1 MQQVIAAIETW
12 QQSGDWAGESQ
23 EIVPKVVLLGGLYCF
38 SIIAVVLQTQLMA
51 IITQGFLSKMRC
63 RMFDGMQNLPIK
75 YFDTHKHGD
84 IMSRYTN
91 DIDTMRQMIS
101 QSLIQLVTS
110 VVTIVSVLTSMII
123 LDVPLTL
130 VTLMMI
136 ALMLMIS
143 MKRIG
148 RAGGFF
154 VRQQQN
160 LGKVNGYIEEMMDGQ
175 KVIKVFTH
183 EAKAI
188 EGFNVKNDALRE
200 SANNANKI
208 ANIMMPINA
217 NLGNISY
224 VLVAIL
230 GGVLALSGHFTLTI
244 GTLISYL
251 TLNRNFSQPVTQIAM
266 QANSI
271 MMALAGAQRVFDMM
285 DAEPEK
291 DDGYVTLVNVT
302 EDRDGNL
309 VECEERTGRWAW
321 KHPHQADGTV
331 TYTFLIQN
339 SGNEPLTATD
349 NAAVTDLF
357 DPILT
362 GLTVTF
368 DGTNKV
374 AIAEG
379 EAAQERMSTEVEL
392 YAVDSRVEDIYF
404 GILLMQEQQRQIG
417 EMMQRLQTNLDQVNA
432 LVENGMAMQADADAV
447 EVQLLTQRQSLGQVE
462 ARLQSFRRIL
472 GLFIGVELGEAPLP
486 MPVAEEPVGYDS
498 ERPELRLMDAQMALL
513 QAREQMVDVSL
524 APRVA
529 LFAQGYYG
537 YPGLNMFENMVS
549 HRWTLNGIVGVR
561 MNWNISSLY
570 TSKTSRRQLQNARD
584 NVMLQRE
591 VFAFNSRLQAEQE
604 SAEVRRIREAIA
616 DDDRI
621 VALRSRVREAAEVRL
636 QEGMI
641 DTHDLLGKISDETT
655 AKIAR
660 STHQIELV
668 KAIYDLKHT
677 LNK

>member
-1 MQQVIAAIETW
+1 
-12 QQSGDWAGESQ
+12 
-23 EIVPKVVLLGGLYCF
+23 
-38 SIIAVVLQTQLMA
+38 
-51 IITQGFLSKMRC
+51 
-63 RMFDGMQNLPIK
+63 
-75 YFDTHKHGD
+75 
-84 IMSRYTN
+84 
-91 DIDTMRQMIS
+91 
-101 QSLIQLVTS
+101 
-110 VVTIVSVLTSMII
+110 
-123 LDVPLTL
+123 
-130 VTLMMI
+130 
-136 ALMLMIS
+136 
-143 MKRIG
+143 MKRILLLTSLLASLAVCAQPSVERCKEMAREHYPLIRRYG
-148 RAGGFF
+148 LIEQSRDYTLSNAARAWLPQ
-154 VRQQQN
+154 V
-160 LGKVNGYIEEMMDGQ
+160 
-175 KVIKVFTH
+175 T
-183 EAKAI
+183 
-188 EGFNVKNDALRE
+188 
-200 SANNANKI
+200 
-208 ANIMMPINA
+208 
-217 NLGNISY
+217 
-224 VLVAIL
+224 
-230 GGVLALSGHFTLTI
+230 LSGQATLQSDVVSWPEEFESM
-244 GTLISYL
+244 L
-251 TLNRNFSQPVTQIAM
+251 AM
-266 QANSI
+266 QG
-271 MMALAGAQRVFDMM
+271 LDMPGIRR
-285 DAEPEK
+285 DQYK
-291 DDGYVTLVNVT
+291 VQIDVQQTLWDGGKSRT
-302 EDRDGNL
+302 DR
-309 VECEERTGRWAW
+309 
-321 KHPHQADGTV
+321 
-331 TYTFLIQN
+331 
-339 SGNEPLTATD
+339 
-349 NAAVTDLF
+349 
-357 DPILT
+357 
-362 GLTVTF
+362 
-368 DGTNKV
+368 

-472 GLFIGVELGEAPLP
+472 GLFIGEDLGEAPLP

-641 DTHDLLGKISDETT
+641 DTHDLLGKISDETS

>member
-1 MQQVIAAIETW
+1 
-12 QQSGDWAGESQ
+12 
-23 EIVPKVVLLGGLYCF
+23 
-38 SIIAVVLQTQLMA
+38 
-51 IITQGFLSKMRC
+51 
-63 RMFDGMQNLPIK
+63 
-75 YFDTHKHGD
+75 
-84 IMSRYTN
+84 
-91 DIDTMRQMIS
+91 
-101 QSLIQLVTS
+101 
-110 VVTIVSVLTSMII
+110 
-123 LDVPLTL
+123 
-130 VTLMMI
+130 
-136 ALMLMIS
+136 
-143 MKRIG
+143 MKRILLLTSLLASLAVCAQPSVERCKEMAREHYPLIRRYG
-148 RAGGFF
+148 LIEQSRDYTLSNAARAWLPQ
-154 VRQQQN
+154 V
-160 LGKVNGYIEEMMDGQ
+160 
-175 KVIKVFTH
+175 T
-183 EAKAI
+183 
-188 EGFNVKNDALRE
+188 
-200 SANNANKI
+200 
-208 ANIMMPINA
+208 
-217 NLGNISY
+217 
-224 VLVAIL
+224 
-230 GGVLALSGHFTLTI
+230 LSGQATLQSDVVSWPEEFESM
-244 GTLISYL
+244 L
-251 TLNRNFSQPVTQIAM
+251 AM
-266 QANSI
+266 QG
-271 MMALAGAQRVFDMM
+271 LDMPGIRRDQYKM
-285 DAEPEK
+285 QIDVQQTLW
-291 DDGYVTLVNVT
+291 DGGKSRT
-302 EDRDGNL
+302 DR
-309 VECEERTGRWAW
+309 
-321 KHPHQADGTV
+321 
-331 TYTFLIQN
+331 
-339 SGNEPLTATD
+339 
-349 NAAVTDLF
+349 
-357 DPILT
+357 
-362 GLTVTF
+362 
-368 DGTNKV
+368 
-374 AIAEG
+374 AIAES

-404 GILLMQEQQRQIG
+404 AILLMQEQQRQIG
-417 EMMQRLQTNLDQVNA
+417 EMMQRLQTNLDHMNV
-432 LVENGMAMQADADAV
+432 LVENGMVMQADADAV

-472 GLFIGVELGEAPLP
+472 GLFIGEELGEAPLP

-621 VALRSRVREAAEVRL
+621 VALRSRVREAAEARL

-641 DTHDLLGKISDETT
+641 DTHDLLGTISDETS

>member
-1 MQQVIAAIETW
+1 
-12 QQSGDWAGESQ
+12 
-23 EIVPKVVLLGGLYCF
+23 
-38 SIIAVVLQTQLMA
+38 
-51 IITQGFLSKMRC
+51 
-63 RMFDGMQNLPIK
+63 
-75 YFDTHKHGD
+75 
-84 IMSRYTN
+84 
-91 DIDTMRQMIS
+91 
-101 QSLIQLVTS
+101 
-110 VVTIVSVLTSMII
+110 
-123 LDVPLTL
+123 
-130 VTLMMI
+130 
-136 ALMLMIS
+136 
-143 MKRIG
+143 MKRILLLTSLLASLAVCAQPSVERCKEMAREHYPLIRRYG
-148 RAGGFF
+148 LIEQSRDYTLSNAARAWLPQ
-154 VRQQQN
+154 V
-160 LGKVNGYIEEMMDGQ
+160 
-175 KVIKVFTH
+175 T
-183 EAKAI
+183 
-188 EGFNVKNDALRE
+188 
-200 SANNANKI
+200 
-208 ANIMMPINA
+208 
-217 NLGNISY
+217 
-224 VLVAIL
+224 
-230 GGVLALSGHFTLTI
+230 LSGQATLQSDVVSWPEEFESM
-244 GTLISYL
+244 L
-251 TLNRNFSQPVTQIAM
+251 AM
-266 QANSI
+266 QG
-271 MMALAGAQRVFDMM
+271 LDMPGIRR
-285 DAEPEK
+285 DQYK
-291 DDGYVTLVNVT
+291 VQIDVQQTLWDGGKSRT
-302 EDRDGNL
+302 DR
-309 VECEERTGRWAW
+309 
-321 KHPHQADGTV
+321 
-331 TYTFLIQN
+331 
-339 SGNEPLTATD
+339 
-349 NAAVTDLF
+349 
-357 DPILT
+357 
-362 GLTVTF
+362 
-368 DGTNKV
+368 

-432 LVENGMAMQADADAV
+432 LVETGMAMQADADAV

-472 GLFIGVELGEAPLP
+472 GLFIGEELGEVPLP

>member
-1 MQQVIAAIETW
+1 
-12 QQSGDWAGESQ
+12 
-23 EIVPKVVLLGGLYCF
+23 
-38 SIIAVVLQTQLMA
+38 
-51 IITQGFLSKMRC
+51 
-63 RMFDGMQNLPIK
+63 
-75 YFDTHKHGD
+75 
-84 IMSRYTN
+84 
-91 DIDTMRQMIS
+91 
-101 QSLIQLVTS
+101 
-110 VVTIVSVLTSMII
+110 
-123 LDVPLTL
+123 
-130 VTLMMI
+130 
-136 ALMLMIS
+136 
-143 MKRIG
+143 MKRILLLTSLLASLAVCAQPSVERCKEMAREHYPLIRRYG
-148 RAGGFF
+148 LIEQSRDYTLSNAARAWLPQ
-154 VRQQQN
+154 V
-160 LGKVNGYIEEMMDGQ
+160 
-175 KVIKVFTH
+175 T
-183 EAKAI
+183 
-188 EGFNVKNDALRE
+188 
-200 SANNANKI
+200 
-208 ANIMMPINA
+208 
-217 NLGNISY
+217 
-224 VLVAIL
+224 
-230 GGVLALSGHFTLTI
+230 LSGQATLQSDVVSWPEEFESM
-244 GTLISYL
+244 L
-251 TLNRNFSQPVTQIAM
+251 AM
-266 QANSI
+266 QG
-271 MMALAGAQRVFDMM
+271 LDMPGIRR
-285 DAEPEK
+285 DQYK
-291 DDGYVTLVNVT
+291 VQIDVQQTLWDGGKSRT
-302 EDRDGNL
+302 DR
-309 VECEERTGRWAW
+309 
-321 KHPHQADGTV
+321 
-331 TYTFLIQN
+331 
-339 SGNEPLTATD
+339 
-349 NAAVTDLF
+349 
-357 DPILT
+357 
-362 GLTVTF
+362 
-368 DGTNKV
+368 
-374 AIAEG
+374 AIAES

-417 EMMQRLQTNLDQVNA
+417 EMMQRLQTNLDHMNV
-432 LVENGMAMQADADAV
+432 LVENGMVMQADADAV

-472 GLFIGVELGEAPLP
+472 GLFIGEELGEAPLP

-498 ERPELRLMDAQMALL
+498 ERPELQLMDAQMALL

-616 DDDRI
+616 DDERI
-621 VALRSRVREAAEVRL
+621 VALRSRVREAAEARL

-641 DTHDLLGKISDETT
+641 DTHDLLGTISDETS

>member
-1 MQQVIAAIETW
+1 
-12 QQSGDWAGESQ
+12 
-23 EIVPKVVLLGGLYCF
+23 
-38 SIIAVVLQTQLMA
+38 
-51 IITQGFLSKMRC
+51 
-63 RMFDGMQNLPIK
+63 
-75 YFDTHKHGD
+75 
-84 IMSRYTN
+84 
-91 DIDTMRQMIS
+91 
-101 QSLIQLVTS
+101 
-110 VVTIVSVLTSMII
+110 
-123 LDVPLTL
+123 
-130 VTLMMI
+130 
-136 ALMLMIS
+136 
-143 MKRIG
+143 MKRILLLTSLLASLAVCAQPSVERCKEMAREHYPLIRRYG
-148 RAGGFF
+148 LIEQSRDYTLSNAARAWLPQ
-154 VRQQQN
+154 V
-160 LGKVNGYIEEMMDGQ
+160 
-175 KVIKVFTH
+175 T
-183 EAKAI
+183 
-188 EGFNVKNDALRE
+188 
-200 SANNANKI
+200 
-208 ANIMMPINA
+208 
-217 NLGNISY
+217 
-224 VLVAIL
+224 
-230 GGVLALSGHFTLTI
+230 LSGQATLQSDVVSWPEEFESM
-244 GTLISYL
+244 L
-251 TLNRNFSQPVTQIAM
+251 AM
-266 QANSI
+266 QG
-271 MMALAGAQRVFDMM
+271 LDMPGIRR
-285 DAEPEK
+285 DQYK
-291 DDGYVTLVNVT
+291 VQIDVQQTLWDGGKSRT
-302 EDRDGNL
+302 DR
-309 VECEERTGRWAW
+309 
-321 KHPHQADGTV
+321 
-331 TYTFLIQN
+331 
-339 SGNEPLTATD
+339 
-349 NAAVTDLF
+349 
-357 DPILT
+357 
-362 GLTVTF
+362 
-368 DGTNKV
+368 

-472 GLFIGVELGEAPLP
+472 GLFIGEELGEAPLP

-561 MNWNISSLY
+561 MNWNITSLY

-641 DTHDLLGKISDETT
+641 DTHDLLGKISDETS

>member
-1 MQQVIAAIETW
+1 
-12 QQSGDWAGESQ
+12 
-23 EIVPKVVLLGGLYCF
+23 
-38 SIIAVVLQTQLMA
+38 
-51 IITQGFLSKMRC
+51 
-63 RMFDGMQNLPIK
+63 
-75 YFDTHKHGD
+75 
-84 IMSRYTN
+84 
-91 DIDTMRQMIS
+91 
-101 QSLIQLVTS
+101 
-110 VVTIVSVLTSMII
+110 
-123 LDVPLTL
+123 
-130 VTLMMI
+130 
-136 ALMLMIS
+136 
-143 MKRIG
+143 MKRILLLTSLLASLAVCAQPSVERCKEMAREHYPLIRRYG
-148 RAGGFF
+148 LIEQSRDYTLSNAARAWLPQ
-154 VRQQQN
+154 V
-160 LGKVNGYIEEMMDGQ
+160 
-175 KVIKVFTH
+175 T
-183 EAKAI
+183 
-188 EGFNVKNDALRE
+188 
-200 SANNANKI
+200 
-208 ANIMMPINA
+208 
-217 NLGNISY
+217 
-224 VLVAIL
+224 
-230 GGVLALSGHFTLTI
+230 LSGQATLQSDVVSWPEEFESM
-244 GTLISYL
+244 L
-251 TLNRNFSQPVTQIAM
+251 AM
-266 QANSI
+266 QG
-271 MMALAGAQRVFDMM
+271 LDMPGIRRDQYKM
-285 DAEPEK
+285 QIDVQQTLW
-291 DDGYVTLVNVT
+291 DGGKSRT
-302 EDRDGNL
+302 DR
-309 VECEERTGRWAW
+309 
-321 KHPHQADGTV
+321 
-331 TYTFLIQN
+331 
-339 SGNEPLTATD
+339 
-349 NAAVTDLF
+349 
-357 DPILT
+357 
-362 GLTVTF
+362 
-368 DGTNKV
+368 
-374 AIAEG
+374 AIAES

-417 EMMQRLQTNLDQVNA
+417 EMMQRLQTNLDHMNV
-432 LVENGMAMQADADAV
+432 LVENGMVMQADADAV

-472 GLFIGVELGEAPLP
+472 GLFIGEELGEAPLP
-486 MPVAEEPVGYDS
+486 MPVPEEPVGYDS
-498 ERPELRLMDAQMALL
+498 ERPELQLMDAQMALL

-641 DTHDLLGKISDETT
+641 DTHDLLGTISDETS

>member
-1 MQQVIAAIETW
+1 
-12 QQSGDWAGESQ
+12 
-23 EIVPKVVLLGGLYCF
+23 
-38 SIIAVVLQTQLMA
+38 
-51 IITQGFLSKMRC
+51 
-63 RMFDGMQNLPIK
+63 
-75 YFDTHKHGD
+75 
-84 IMSRYTN
+84 
-91 DIDTMRQMIS
+91 
-101 QSLIQLVTS
+101 
-110 VVTIVSVLTSMII
+110 
-123 LDVPLTL
+123 
-130 VTLMMI
+130 
-136 ALMLMIS
+136 
-143 MKRIG
+143 MKRILLLTSLLASLAVCAQPSVERCKEMAREHYPLIRRYG
-148 RAGGFF
+148 LIEQSRDYTLSNAARAW
-154 VRQQQN
+154 
-160 LGKVNGYIEEMMDGQ
+160 LPKV
-175 KVIKVFTH
+175 T
-183 EAKAI
+183 
-188 EGFNVKNDALRE
+188 
-200 SANNANKI
+200 
-208 ANIMMPINA
+208 
-217 NLGNISY
+217 
-224 VLVAIL
+224 
-230 GGVLALSGHFTLTI
+230 LSGQATLQSDVVSWPEEFESM
-244 GTLISYL
+244 L
-251 TLNRNFSQPVTQIAM
+251 AM
-266 QANSI
+266 QG
-271 MMALAGAQRVFDMM
+271 LDMPGIRR
-285 DAEPEK
+285 DQYK
-291 DDGYVTLVNVT
+291 VQIDVQQTLWDGGKSRT
-302 EDRDGNL
+302 DR
-309 VECEERTGRWAW
+309 
-321 KHPHQADGTV
+321 
-331 TYTFLIQN
+331 
-339 SGNEPLTATD
+339 
-349 NAAVTDLF
+349 
-357 DPILT
+357 
-362 GLTVTF
+362 
-368 DGTNKV
+368 

-472 GLFIGVELGEAPLP
+472 GLFIGEELGEAPLP

-498 ERPELRLMDAQMALL
+498 ERPELQLMDAQMALL

-641 DTHDLLGKISDETT
+641 DTHDLLGKISDETS

>member
-1 MQQVIAAIETW
+1 
-12 QQSGDWAGESQ
+12 
-23 EIVPKVVLLGGLYCF
+23 
-38 SIIAVVLQTQLMA
+38 
-51 IITQGFLSKMRC
+51 
-63 RMFDGMQNLPIK
+63 
-75 YFDTHKHGD
+75 
-84 IMSRYTN
+84 
-91 DIDTMRQMIS
+91 
-101 QSLIQLVTS
+101 
-110 VVTIVSVLTSMII
+110 
-123 LDVPLTL
+123 
-130 VTLMMI
+130 
-136 ALMLMIS
+136 
-143 MKRIG
+143 MKRILLLTSLLASLAVCAQPSVERCKEMAREHYPLIRRYG
-148 RAGGFF
+148 LIEQSRDYTLSNAARAWLPQ
-154 VRQQQN
+154 V
-160 LGKVNGYIEEMMDGQ
+160 
-175 KVIKVFTH
+175 T
-183 EAKAI
+183 
-188 EGFNVKNDALRE
+188 
-200 SANNANKI
+200 
-208 ANIMMPINA
+208 
-217 NLGNISY
+217 
-224 VLVAIL
+224 
-230 GGVLALSGHFTLTI
+230 LSGQATLQSDVVSWPEEFESM
-244 GTLISYL
+244 L
-251 TLNRNFSQPVTQIAM
+251 AM
-266 QANSI
+266 QG
-271 MMALAGAQRVFDMM
+271 LDMPGIRR
-285 DAEPEK
+285 DQYK
-291 DDGYVTLVNVT
+291 VQIDVQQTLWDGGKSRT
-302 EDRDGNL
+302 DR
-309 VECEERTGRWAW
+309 
-321 KHPHQADGTV
+321 
-331 TYTFLIQN
+331 
-339 SGNEPLTATD
+339 
-349 NAAVTDLF
+349 
-357 DPILT
+357 
-362 GLTVTF
+362 
-368 DGTNKV
+368 

-472 GLFIGVELGEAPLP
+472 GLFIGEELGEAPLP
-486 MPVAEEPVGYDS
+486 IPVAEEPVGYDS

-641 DTHDLLGKISDETT
+641 DTHDLLGKISDETS

>member
-1 MQQVIAAIETW
+1 
-12 QQSGDWAGESQ
+12 
-23 EIVPKVVLLGGLYCF
+23 
-38 SIIAVVLQTQLMA
+38 
-51 IITQGFLSKMRC
+51 
-63 RMFDGMQNLPIK
+63 
-75 YFDTHKHGD
+75 
-84 IMSRYTN
+84 
-91 DIDTMRQMIS
+91 
-101 QSLIQLVTS
+101 
-110 VVTIVSVLTSMII
+110 
-123 LDVPLTL
+123 
-130 VTLMMI
+130 
-136 ALMLMIS
+136 
-143 MKRIG
+143 MKRILLLTSLLASLAVCAQPSVERCKEMAREHYPLIRRYG
-148 RAGGFF
+148 LIEQSRDYTLSNAARAWLPQ
-154 VRQQQN
+154 V
-160 LGKVNGYIEEMMDGQ
+160 
-175 KVIKVFTH
+175 T
-183 EAKAI
+183 
-188 EGFNVKNDALRE
+188 
-200 SANNANKI
+200 
-208 ANIMMPINA
+208 
-217 NLGNISY
+217 
-224 VLVAIL
+224 
-230 GGVLALSGHFTLTI
+230 LSGQATLQSDVVSWPEEFESM
-244 GTLISYL
+244 L
-251 TLNRNFSQPVTQIAM
+251 AM
-266 QANSI
+266 QG
-271 MMALAGAQRVFDMM
+271 LDMPGIRR
-285 DAEPEK
+285 DQYK
-291 DDGYVTLVNVT
+291 VQIDVQQTLWDGGKSRT
-302 EDRDGNL
+302 DR
-309 VECEERTGRWAW
+309 
-321 KHPHQADGTV
+321 
-331 TYTFLIQN
+331 
-339 SGNEPLTATD
+339 
-349 NAAVTDLF
+349 
-357 DPILT
+357 
-362 GLTVTF
+362 
-368 DGTNKV
+368 

-472 GLFIGVELGEAPLP
+472 GLFIGEELGEAPLP

-641 DTHDLLGKISDETT
+641 DTHDLLGKISDETSS
-655 AKIAR
+655 KIAR

>member
-1 MQQVIAAIETW
+1 
-12 QQSGDWAGESQ
+12 
-23 EIVPKVVLLGGLYCF
+23 
-38 SIIAVVLQTQLMA
+38 
-51 IITQGFLSKMRC
+51 
-63 RMFDGMQNLPIK
+63 
-75 YFDTHKHGD
+75 
-84 IMSRYTN
+84 
-91 DIDTMRQMIS
+91 
-101 QSLIQLVTS
+101 
-110 VVTIVSVLTSMII
+110 
-123 LDVPLTL
+123 
-130 VTLMMI
+130 
-136 ALMLMIS
+136 
-143 MKRIG
+143 MKRILLLTSLLASLAVCAQPSVERCKEMAREYYPLIRRYG
-148 RAGGFF
+148 LIEQSRDYTLSNAARAWLPQ
-154 VRQQQN
+154 V
-160 LGKVNGYIEEMMDGQ
+160 
-175 KVIKVFTH
+175 T
-183 EAKAI
+183 
-188 EGFNVKNDALRE
+188 
-200 SANNANKI
+200 
-208 ANIMMPINA
+208 
-217 NLGNISY
+217 
-224 VLVAIL
+224 
-230 GGVLALSGHFTLTI
+230 LSGQATLQSDVVSWPEEFESM
-244 GTLISYL
+244 L
-251 TLNRNFSQPVTQIAM
+251 AM
-266 QANSI
+266 QG
-271 MMALAGAQRVFDMM
+271 LDMPGIRRDQYKM
-285 DAEPEK
+285 QIDVQQTLW
-291 DDGYVTLVNVT
+291 DGGKSRT
-302 EDRDGNL
+302 DR
-309 VECEERTGRWAW
+309 
-321 KHPHQADGTV
+321 
-331 TYTFLIQN
+331 
-339 SGNEPLTATD
+339 
-349 NAAVTDLF
+349 
-357 DPILT
+357 
-362 GLTVTF
+362 
-368 DGTNKV
+368 
-374 AIAEG
+374 AIAES

-417 EMMQRLQTNLDQVNA
+417 EMMQRLQTNLDHMNV
-432 LVENGMAMQADADAV
+432 LVENGMVMQADADAV

-472 GLFIGVELGEAPLP
+472 GLFIGEELGEAPLP

-498 ERPELRLMDAQMALL
+498 ERPELQLMDAQMALM

-621 VALRSRVREAAEVRL
+621 VALRSRVREAAEARL

-641 DTHDLLGKISDETT
+641 DTHDLLGTISDETS

>member
-1 MQQVIAAIETW
+1 
-12 QQSGDWAGESQ
+12 
-23 EIVPKVVLLGGLYCF
+23 
-38 SIIAVVLQTQLMA
+38 
-51 IITQGFLSKMRC
+51 
-63 RMFDGMQNLPIK
+63 
-75 YFDTHKHGD
+75 
-84 IMSRYTN
+84 
-91 DIDTMRQMIS
+91 
-101 QSLIQLVTS
+101 
-110 VVTIVSVLTSMII
+110 
-123 LDVPLTL
+123 
-130 VTLMMI
+130 
-136 ALMLMIS
+136 
-143 MKRIG
+143 MKRILLLTSLLASLAVCAQPSVERCKEMAREHYPLLRRYG
-148 RAGGFF
+148 LIEQSRDYTLSNAARAWLPQ
-154 VRQQQN
+154 V
-160 LGKVNGYIEEMMDGQ
+160 
-175 KVIKVFTH
+175 T
-183 EAKAI
+183 
-188 EGFNVKNDALRE
+188 
-200 SANNANKI
+200 
-208 ANIMMPINA
+208 
-217 NLGNISY
+217 
-224 VLVAIL
+224 
-230 GGVLALSGHFTLTI
+230 LSGQATLQSDVVSWPEEFESM
-244 GTLISYL
+244 L
-251 TLNRNFSQPVTQIAM
+251 AM
-266 QANSI
+266 QG
-271 MMALAGAQRVFDMM
+271 LDMPGIRR
-285 DAEPEK
+285 DQYK
-291 DDGYVTLVNVT
+291 VQIDVQQTLWDGGKSRT
-302 EDRDGNL
+302 DR
-309 VECEERTGRWAW
+309 
-321 KHPHQADGTV
+321 
-331 TYTFLIQN
+331 
-339 SGNEPLTATD
+339 
-349 NAAVTDLF
+349 
-357 DPILT
+357 
-362 GLTVTF
+362 
-368 DGTNKV
+368 

-379 EAAQERMSTEVEL
+379 EAAQERMSTEVDL

-472 GLFIGVELGEAPLP
+472 GLFIGEELGEAPLP

-498 ERPELRLMDAQMALL
+498 ERPELQLMDAQMALL

-641 DTHDLLGKISDETT
+641 DTHDLLGKISDETS

>member
-1 MQQVIAAIETW
+1 
-12 QQSGDWAGESQ
+12 
-23 EIVPKVVLLGGLYCF
+23 
-38 SIIAVVLQTQLMA
+38 
-51 IITQGFLSKMRC
+51 
-63 RMFDGMQNLPIK
+63 
-75 YFDTHKHGD
+75 
-84 IMSRYTN
+84 
-91 DIDTMRQMIS
+91 
-101 QSLIQLVTS
+101 
-110 VVTIVSVLTSMII
+110 
-123 LDVPLTL
+123 
-130 VTLMMI
+130 
-136 ALMLMIS
+136 
-143 MKRIG
+143 MKRILLLTSLLASLAVCAQPSVERCKEMAREHYPLIRRYG
-148 RAGGFF
+148 LIEQSRDYTLSNAARAWLPQ
-154 VRQQQN
+154 V
-160 LGKVNGYIEEMMDGQ
+160 
-175 KVIKVFTH
+175 T
-183 EAKAI
+183 
-188 EGFNVKNDALRE
+188 
-200 SANNANKI
+200 
-208 ANIMMPINA
+208 
-217 NLGNISY
+217 
-224 VLVAIL
+224 
-230 GGVLALSGHFTLTI
+230 LSGQATLQSDVVSWPEEFESM
-244 GTLISYL
+244 L
-251 TLNRNFSQPVTQIAM
+251 AM
-266 QANSI
+266 QG
-271 MMALAGAQRVFDMM
+271 LDMPGIRR
-285 DAEPEK
+285 DQYK
-291 DDGYVTLVNVT
+291 VQIDVQQTLWDGGKSRT
-302 EDRDGNL
+302 DR
-309 VECEERTGRWAW
+309 
-321 KHPHQADGTV
+321 
-331 TYTFLIQN
+331 
-339 SGNEPLTATD
+339 
-349 NAAVTDLF
+349 
-357 DPILT
+357 
-362 GLTVTF
+362 
-368 DGTNKV
+368 

-472 GLFIGVELGEAPLP
+472 GLFIGEELGEAPLP

-641 DTHDLLGKISDETT
+641 DTHDLLGKISDETS

-677 LNK
+677 LNR

>member
-1 MQQVIAAIETW
+1 
-12 QQSGDWAGESQ
+12 
-23 EIVPKVVLLGGLYCF
+23 
-38 SIIAVVLQTQLMA
+38 
-51 IITQGFLSKMRC
+51 
-63 RMFDGMQNLPIK
+63 
-75 YFDTHKHGD
+75 
-84 IMSRYTN
+84 
-91 DIDTMRQMIS
+91 
-101 QSLIQLVTS
+101 
-110 VVTIVSVLTSMII
+110 
-123 LDVPLTL
+123 
-130 VTLMMI
+130 
-136 ALMLMIS
+136 
-143 MKRIG
+143 MKRILLLTSLLASLAVCAQPSVERCKEMAREHYPLIRRYG
-148 RAGGFF
+148 LIEQSRDYTLSNAARAWLPQ
-154 VRQQQN
+154 V
-160 LGKVNGYIEEMMDGQ
+160 
-175 KVIKVFTH
+175 T
-183 EAKAI
+183 
-188 EGFNVKNDALRE
+188 
-200 SANNANKI
+200 
-208 ANIMMPINA
+208 
-217 NLGNISY
+217 
-224 VLVAIL
+224 
-230 GGVLALSGHFTLTI
+230 LSGQATLQSDVVSWPEEFESM
-244 GTLISYL
+244 L
-251 TLNRNFSQPVTQIAM
+251 AM
-266 QANSI
+266 QG
-271 MMALAGAQRVFDMM
+271 LDMPGIRR
-285 DAEPEK
+285 DQYK
-291 DDGYVTLVNVT
+291 VQIDVQQTLWDGGKSRT
-302 EDRDGNL
+302 DR
-309 VECEERTGRWAW
+309 
-321 KHPHQADGTV
+321 
-331 TYTFLIQN
+331 
-339 SGNEPLTATD
+339 
-349 NAAVTDLF
+349 
-357 DPILT
+357 
-362 GLTVTF
+362 
-368 DGTNKV
+368 

-392 YAVDSRVEDIYF
+392 YAVDSRVEEIYF

-447 EVQLLTQRQSLGQVE
+447 EVQLLTQRQSLGQVQ

-472 GLFIGVELGEAPLP
+472 GLFIGEELGEVPLP

-641 DTHDLLGKISDETT
+641 DTHDLLGKISDETS

>member
-1 MQQVIAAIETW
+1 
-12 QQSGDWAGESQ
+12 
-23 EIVPKVVLLGGLYCF
+23 
-38 SIIAVVLQTQLMA
+38 
-51 IITQGFLSKMRC
+51 
-63 RMFDGMQNLPIK
+63 
-75 YFDTHKHGD
+75 
-84 IMSRYTN
+84 
-91 DIDTMRQMIS
+91 
-101 QSLIQLVTS
+101 
-110 VVTIVSVLTSMII
+110 
-123 LDVPLTL
+123 
-130 VTLMMI
+130 
-136 ALMLMIS
+136 
-143 MKRIG
+143 MKRILLLTSLLASLAVCAQPSVERCKEMAREHYPLIRRYG
-148 RAGGFF
+148 LIEQSRDYTLSNAARAWLPQ
-154 VRQQQN
+154 V
-160 LGKVNGYIEEMMDGQ
+160 
-175 KVIKVFTH
+175 T
-183 EAKAI
+183 
-188 EGFNVKNDALRE
+188 
-200 SANNANKI
+200 
-208 ANIMMPINA
+208 
-217 NLGNISY
+217 
-224 VLVAIL
+224 
-230 GGVLALSGHFTLTI
+230 LSGQATLQSDVVNWPEEFESM
-244 GTLISYL
+244 L
-251 TLNRNFSQPVTQIAM
+251 AM
-266 QANSI
+266 QG
-271 MMALAGAQRVFDMM
+271 LDMPGIRR
-285 DAEPEK
+285 DQYK
-291 DDGYVTLVNVT
+291 VQIDVQQTLWDGGKSRT
-302 EDRDGNL
+302 DR
-309 VECEERTGRWAW
+309 
-321 KHPHQADGTV
+321 
-331 TYTFLIQN
+331 
-339 SGNEPLTATD
+339 
-349 NAAVTDLF
+349 
-357 DPILT
+357 
-362 GLTVTF
+362 
-368 DGTNKV
+368 

-392 YAVDSRVEDIYF
+392 YAVDSRVEEIYF

-472 GLFIGVELGEAPLP
+472 GLFIGEELGEEPLP

-498 ERPELRLMDAQMALL
+498 ERPELQLMDAQMALL

-641 DTHDLLGKISDETT
+641 DTHDLLGKISDETS

>member
-1 MQQVIAAIETW
+1 
-12 QQSGDWAGESQ
+12 
-23 EIVPKVVLLGGLYCF
+23 
-38 SIIAVVLQTQLMA
+38 
-51 IITQGFLSKMRC
+51 
-63 RMFDGMQNLPIK
+63 
-75 YFDTHKHGD
+75 
-84 IMSRYTN
+84 
-91 DIDTMRQMIS
+91 
-101 QSLIQLVTS
+101 
-110 VVTIVSVLTSMII
+110 
-123 LDVPLTL
+123 
-130 VTLMMI
+130 
-136 ALMLMIS
+136 
-143 MKRIG
+143 MKRILLLTSLLASLAVCAQPSVERCKEMAREHYPLIRRYG
-148 RAGGFF
+148 LIEQSRDYTLSNAARAWLPQ
-154 VRQQQN
+154 V
-160 LGKVNGYIEEMMDGQ
+160 
-175 KVIKVFTH
+175 T
-183 EAKAI
+183 
-188 EGFNVKNDALRE
+188 
-200 SANNANKI
+200 
-208 ANIMMPINA
+208 
-217 NLGNISY
+217 
-224 VLVAIL
+224 
-230 GGVLALSGHFTLTI
+230 LSGQATLQSDVVSWPEEFESM
-244 GTLISYL
+244 L
-251 TLNRNFSQPVTQIAM
+251 AM
-266 QANSI
+266 QG
-271 MMALAGAQRVFDMM
+271 LDMPGIRR
-285 DAEPEK
+285 DQYK
-291 DDGYVTLVNVT
+291 VQIDVQQTLWDGGKSRT
-302 EDRDGNL
+302 DR
-309 VECEERTGRWAW
+309 
-321 KHPHQADGTV
+321 
-331 TYTFLIQN
+331 
-339 SGNEPLTATD
+339 
-349 NAAVTDLF
+349 
-357 DPILT
+357 
-362 GLTVTF
+362 
-368 DGTNKV
+368 

-472 GLFIGVELGEAPLP
+472 GLFIGEELGEAPLP
-486 MPVAEEPVGYDS
+486 MPMAEEPVGYDS

>member
-1 MQQVIAAIETW
+1 
-12 QQSGDWAGESQ
+12 
-23 EIVPKVVLLGGLYCF
+23 
-38 SIIAVVLQTQLMA
+38 
-51 IITQGFLSKMRC
+51 
-63 RMFDGMQNLPIK
+63 
-75 YFDTHKHGD
+75 
-84 IMSRYTN
+84 
-91 DIDTMRQMIS
+91 
-101 QSLIQLVTS
+101 
-110 VVTIVSVLTSMII
+110 
-123 LDVPLTL
+123 
-130 VTLMMI
+130 
-136 ALMLMIS
+136 
-143 MKRIG
+143 MKRILLLTSLLASLAVCAQPSVERCKEMAREHYPLIRRYG
-148 RAGGFF
+148 LIEQSRDYTLSNAARAWLPQ
-154 VRQQQN
+154 V
-160 LGKVNGYIEEMMDGQ
+160 
-175 KVIKVFTH
+175 T
-183 EAKAI
+183 
-188 EGFNVKNDALRE
+188 
-200 SANNANKI
+200 
-208 ANIMMPINA
+208 
-217 NLGNISY
+217 
-224 VLVAIL
+224 
-230 GGVLALSGHFTLTI
+230 LSGQATLQSDVVSWPEEFESM
-244 GTLISYL
+244 L
-251 TLNRNFSQPVTQIAM
+251 AM
-266 QANSI
+266 QG
-271 MMALAGAQRVFDMM
+271 LDMPGIRRDQYKM
-285 DAEPEK
+285 QIDVQQTLW
-291 DDGYVTLVNVT
+291 DGGKSRT
-302 EDRDGNL
+302 DR
-309 VECEERTGRWAW
+309 
-321 KHPHQADGTV
+321 
-331 TYTFLIQN
+331 
-339 SGNEPLTATD
+339 
-349 NAAVTDLF
+349 
-357 DPILT
+357 
-362 GLTVTF
+362 
-368 DGTNKV
+368 

-417 EMMQRLQTNLDQVNA
+417 EMMQRLQTNLDHMNV
-432 LVENGMAMQADADAV
+432 LVENGMVMQADADAV

-472 GLFIGVELGEAPLP
+472 GLFIGEELGEAPLP

-498 ERPELRLMDAQMALL
+498 ERPELQLMDAQMALL

-621 VALRSRVREAAEVRL
+621 VALRSRVREAAEARL

-641 DTHDLLGKISDETT
+641 DTHDLLGKISDETS

>member
-1 MQQVIAAIETW
+1 
-12 QQSGDWAGESQ
+12 
-23 EIVPKVVLLGGLYCF
+23 
-38 SIIAVVLQTQLMA
+38 
-51 IITQGFLSKMRC
+51 
-63 RMFDGMQNLPIK
+63 
-75 YFDTHKHGD
+75 
-84 IMSRYTN
+84 
-91 DIDTMRQMIS
+91 
-101 QSLIQLVTS
+101 
-110 VVTIVSVLTSMII
+110 
-123 LDVPLTL
+123 
-130 VTLMMI
+130 
-136 ALMLMIS
+136 
-143 MKRIG
+143 MKRILLLTSLLASLAVCAQPSVERCKEMAREHYPLIRRYG
-148 RAGGFF
+148 LIEQSRDYTLSNAARAWLPQ
-154 VRQQQN
+154 V
-160 LGKVNGYIEEMMDGQ
+160 
-175 KVIKVFTH
+175 T
-183 EAKAI
+183 
-188 EGFNVKNDALRE
+188 
-200 SANNANKI
+200 
-208 ANIMMPINA
+208 
-217 NLGNISY
+217 
-224 VLVAIL
+224 
-230 GGVLALSGHFTLTI
+230 LSGQATLQSDVVSWPEEFESM
-244 GTLISYL
+244 L
-251 TLNRNFSQPVTQIAM
+251 AM
-266 QANSI
+266 QG
-271 MMALAGAQRVFDMM
+271 LDMPGIRR
-285 DAEPEK
+285 DQYK
-291 DDGYVTLVNVT
+291 VQIDVQQTLWDGGKSRT
-302 EDRDGNL
+302 DR
-309 VECEERTGRWAW
+309 
-321 KHPHQADGTV
+321 
-331 TYTFLIQN
+331 
-339 SGNEPLTATD
+339 
-349 NAAVTDLF
+349 
-357 DPILT
+357 
-362 GLTVTF
+362 
-368 DGTNKV
+368 

-472 GLFIGVELGEAPLP
+472 GLFIGEELGEAPLP

-498 ERPELRLMDAQMALL
+498 ERPELQLMDAQMALL

-641 DTHDLLGKISDETT
+641 DTHDLLGKISDETS

-660 STHQIELV
+660 STHQIELM

-677 LNK
+677 LNR

>member
-1 MQQVIAAIETW
+1 
-12 QQSGDWAGESQ
+12 
-23 EIVPKVVLLGGLYCF
+23 
-38 SIIAVVLQTQLMA
+38 
-51 IITQGFLSKMRC
+51 
-63 RMFDGMQNLPIK
+63 
-75 YFDTHKHGD
+75 
-84 IMSRYTN
+84 
-91 DIDTMRQMIS
+91 
-101 QSLIQLVTS
+101 
-110 VVTIVSVLTSMII
+110 
-123 LDVPLTL
+123 
-130 VTLMMI
+130 
-136 ALMLMIS
+136 
-143 MKRIG
+143 MKRILLLTSLLASLAVCAQPSVERCKEMAREHYPLIRRYG
-148 RAGGFF
+148 LIEQSRDYTLSNAARAWLPQ
-154 VRQQQN
+154 V
-160 LGKVNGYIEEMMDGQ
+160 
-175 KVIKVFTH
+175 T
-183 EAKAI
+183 
-188 EGFNVKNDALRE
+188 
-200 SANNANKI
+200 
-208 ANIMMPINA
+208 
-217 NLGNISY
+217 
-224 VLVAIL
+224 
-230 GGVLALSGHFTLTI
+230 LSGQATLQSDVVSWPEEFESM
-244 GTLISYL
+244 L
-251 TLNRNFSQPVTQIAM
+251 AM
-266 QANSI
+266 QG
-271 MMALAGAQRVFDMM
+271 LDMPGIRR
-285 DAEPEK
+285 DQYK
-291 DDGYVTLVNVT
+291 VQIDVQQTLWDGGKSRT
-302 EDRDGNL
+302 DR
-309 VECEERTGRWAW
+309 
-321 KHPHQADGTV
+321 
-331 TYTFLIQN
+331 
-339 SGNEPLTATD
+339 
-349 NAAVTDLF
+349 
-357 DPILT
+357 
-362 GLTVTF
+362 
-368 DGTNKV
+368 

-472 GLFIGVELGEAPLP
+472 GLFIGEELGEAPLP
-486 MPVAEEPVGYDS
+486 MPVTEEPVGYDS

-636 QEGMI
+636 EEGMI

>member
-1 MQQVIAAIETW
+1 
-12 QQSGDWAGESQ
+12 
-23 EIVPKVVLLGGLYCF
+23 
-38 SIIAVVLQTQLMA
+38 
-51 IITQGFLSKMRC
+51 
-63 RMFDGMQNLPIK
+63 
-75 YFDTHKHGD
+75 
-84 IMSRYTN
+84 
-91 DIDTMRQMIS
+91 
-101 QSLIQLVTS
+101 
-110 VVTIVSVLTSMII
+110 
-123 LDVPLTL
+123 
-130 VTLMMI
+130 
-136 ALMLMIS
+136 
-143 MKRIG
+143 MKRILLLTSLLASLAVCAQPSVERCKEMAREHYPLIRRYG
-148 RAGGFF
+148 LIEQSRDYTLSNAARAWLPQ
-154 VRQQQN
+154 V
-160 LGKVNGYIEEMMDGQ
+160 
-175 KVIKVFTH
+175 T
-183 EAKAI
+183 
-188 EGFNVKNDALRE
+188 
-200 SANNANKI
+200 
-208 ANIMMPINA
+208 
-217 NLGNISY
+217 
-224 VLVAIL
+224 
-230 GGVLALSGHFTLTI
+230 LSGQATLQSDVVSWPEEFESM
-244 GTLISYL
+244 L
-251 TLNRNFSQPVTQIAM
+251 AM
-266 QANSI
+266 QG
-271 MMALAGAQRVFDMM
+271 LDMPGIRRDQYKM
-285 DAEPEK
+285 QIDVQQTLW
-291 DDGYVTLVNVT
+291 DGGKSRT
-302 EDRDGNL
+302 DR
-309 VECEERTGRWAW
+309 
-321 KHPHQADGTV
+321 
-331 TYTFLIQN
+331 
-339 SGNEPLTATD
+339 
-349 NAAVTDLF
+349 
-357 DPILT
+357 
-362 GLTVTF
+362 
-368 DGTNKV
+368 

-472 GLFIGVELGEAPLP
+472 GLFIGEELGEAPLP

-498 ERPELRLMDAQMALL
+498 ERPELQLMDAQMALL

-641 DTHDLLGKISDETT
+641 DTHDLLGKISDETS

>member
-1 MQQVIAAIETW
+1 
-12 QQSGDWAGESQ
+12 
-23 EIVPKVVLLGGLYCF
+23 
-38 SIIAVVLQTQLMA
+38 
-51 IITQGFLSKMRC
+51 
-63 RMFDGMQNLPIK
+63 
-75 YFDTHKHGD
+75 
-84 IMSRYTN
+84 
-91 DIDTMRQMIS
+91 
-101 QSLIQLVTS
+101 
-110 VVTIVSVLTSMII
+110 
-123 LDVPLTL
+123 
-130 VTLMMI
+130 
-136 ALMLMIS
+136 
-143 MKRIG
+143 MKRILLLTSLLASLAVCAQPSVERCKEMAREHYPLIRRYG
-148 RAGGFF
+148 LIEQSRDYTLSNAARAWLPQ
-154 VRQQQN
+154 V
-160 LGKVNGYIEEMMDGQ
+160 
-175 KVIKVFTH
+175 T
-183 EAKAI
+183 
-188 EGFNVKNDALRE
+188 
-200 SANNANKI
+200 
-208 ANIMMPINA
+208 
-217 NLGNISY
+217 
-224 VLVAIL
+224 
-230 GGVLALSGHFTLTI
+230 LSGQATLQSDVVSWPEEFESM
-244 GTLISYL
+244 L
-251 TLNRNFSQPVTQIAM
+251 AM
-266 QANSI
+266 QG
-271 MMALAGAQRVFDMM
+271 LDMPGIRH
-285 DAEPEK
+285 DQYK
-291 DDGYVTLVNVT
+291 VQIDVQQTLWDGGKSRT
-302 EDRDGNL
+302 DR
-309 VECEERTGRWAW
+309 
-321 KHPHQADGTV
+321 
-331 TYTFLIQN
+331 
-339 SGNEPLTATD
+339 
-349 NAAVTDLF
+349 
-357 DPILT
+357 
-362 GLTVTF
+362 
-368 DGTNKV
+368 

-472 GLFIGVELGEAPLP
+472 GLFIGEELGEVPLP

-641 DTHDLLGKISDETT
+641 DTHDLLGKISDETS

-677 LNK
+677 LNR

>member
-1 MQQVIAAIETW
+1 
-12 QQSGDWAGESQ
+12 
-23 EIVPKVVLLGGLYCF
+23 
-38 SIIAVVLQTQLMA
+38 
-51 IITQGFLSKMRC
+51 
-63 RMFDGMQNLPIK
+63 
-75 YFDTHKHGD
+75 
-84 IMSRYTN
+84 
-91 DIDTMRQMIS
+91 
-101 QSLIQLVTS
+101 
-110 VVTIVSVLTSMII
+110 
-123 LDVPLTL
+123 
-130 VTLMMI
+130 
-136 ALMLMIS
+136 
-143 MKRIG
+143 MKRILLLTSLLASLAVCAQPSVERCKEMAREHYPLIRRYG
-148 RAGGFF
+148 LIEQSRDYTLSNAARAWLPQ
-154 VRQQQN
+154 V
-160 LGKVNGYIEEMMDGQ
+160 
-175 KVIKVFTH
+175 T
-183 EAKAI
+183 
-188 EGFNVKNDALRE
+188 
-200 SANNANKI
+200 
-208 ANIMMPINA
+208 
-217 NLGNISY
+217 
-224 VLVAIL
+224 
-230 GGVLALSGHFTLTI
+230 LSGQATLQSDVVSWPEEFESM
-244 GTLISYL
+244 L
-251 TLNRNFSQPVTQIAM
+251 AM
-266 QANSI
+266 QG
-271 MMALAGAQRVFDMM
+271 LDMPGIRR
-285 DAEPEK
+285 DQYK
-291 DDGYVTLVNVT
+291 VQIDVQQTLWDGGKSRT
-302 EDRDGNL
+302 DR
-309 VECEERTGRWAW
+309 
-321 KHPHQADGTV
+321 
-331 TYTFLIQN
+331 
-339 SGNEPLTATD
+339 
-349 NAAVTDLF
+349 
-357 DPILT
+357 
-362 GLTVTF
+362 
-368 DGTNKV
+368 

-472 GLFIGVELGEAPLP
+472 GLFIGEELGEVPLP

-641 DTHDLLGKISDETT
+641 DTHDLLGKISDETS

>member
-1 MQQVIAAIETW
+1 
-12 QQSGDWAGESQ
+12 
-23 EIVPKVVLLGGLYCF
+23 
-38 SIIAVVLQTQLMA
+38 
-51 IITQGFLSKMRC
+51 
-63 RMFDGMQNLPIK
+63 
-75 YFDTHKHGD
+75 
-84 IMSRYTN
+84 
-91 DIDTMRQMIS
+91 
-101 QSLIQLVTS
+101 
-110 VVTIVSVLTSMII
+110 
-123 LDVPLTL
+123 
-130 VTLMMI
+130 
-136 ALMLMIS
+136 
-143 MKRIG
+143 MKRILLLTSLLASLAVCAQPSVERCKEMAREHYPLIRRYG
-148 RAGGFF
+148 LIEQSRDYTLSNAARAWLPQ
-154 VRQQQN
+154 V
-160 LGKVNGYIEEMMDGQ
+160 
-175 KVIKVFTH
+175 T
-183 EAKAI
+183 
-188 EGFNVKNDALRE
+188 
-200 SANNANKI
+200 
-208 ANIMMPINA
+208 
-217 NLGNISY
+217 
-224 VLVAIL
+224 
-230 GGVLALSGHFTLTI
+230 LSGQATLQSDVVSWPEEFESM
-244 GTLISYL
+244 L
-251 TLNRNFSQPVTQIAM
+251 AM
-266 QANSI
+266 QG
-271 MMALAGAQRVFDMM
+271 LDMPGIRRDQYKM
-285 DAEPEK
+285 QIDVQQTLW
-291 DDGYVTLVNVT
+291 DGGKSRT
-302 EDRDGNL
+302 DR
-309 VECEERTGRWAW
+309 
-321 KHPHQADGTV
+321 
-331 TYTFLIQN
+331 
-339 SGNEPLTATD
+339 
-349 NAAVTDLF
+349 
-357 DPILT
+357 
-362 GLTVTF
+362 
-368 DGTNKV
+368 
-374 AIAEG
+374 AIAES

-417 EMMQRLQTNLDQVNA
+417 EMMQRLQTNLDHMNV
-432 LVENGMAMQADADAV
+432 LVENGMVMQADADAV

-462 ARLQSFRRIL
+462 TRLQSFRRIL
-472 GLFIGVELGEAPLP
+472 GLFIGEELGEAPLP
-486 MPVAEEPVGYDS
+486 MPVPEEPVGYGS

-621 VALRSRVREAAEVRL
+621 VALRSRVREAAEARL

-641 DTHDLLGKISDETT
+641 DTHDLLGTISDETS

>member
-1 MQQVIAAIETW
+1 MTSLLASLAVCAQPSVERCKEMAREHYPLLRRYGLIEQSRDYTLSNAARAW
-12 QQSGDWAGESQ
+12 
-23 EIVPKVVLLGGLYCF
+23 
-38 SIIAVVLQTQLMA
+38 
-51 IITQGFLSKMRC
+51 
-63 RMFDGMQNLPIK
+63 LP
-75 YFDTHKHGD
+75 
-84 IMSRYTN
+84 
-91 DIDTMRQMIS
+91 Q
-101 QSLIQLVTS
+101 
-110 VVTIVSVLTSMII
+110 
-123 LDVPLTL
+123 
-130 VTLMMI
+130 VTLSGQ
-136 ALMLMIS
+136 ATLQSDVVSWPEEFESML
-143 MKRIG
+143 
-148 RAGGFF
+148 
-154 VRQQQN
+154 
-160 LGKVNGYIEEMMDGQ
+160 
-175 KVIKVFTH
+175 
-183 EAKAI
+183 
-188 EGFNVKNDALRE
+188 
-200 SANNANKI
+200 
-208 ANIMMPINA
+208 
-217 NLGNISY
+217 
-224 VLVAIL
+224 
-230 GGVLALSGHFTLTI
+230 
-244 GTLISYL
+244 
-251 TLNRNFSQPVTQIAM
+251 AM
-266 QANSI
+266 QG
-271 MMALAGAQRVFDMM
+271 LDMPGIRR
-285 DAEPEK
+285 DQYK
-291 DDGYVTLVNVT
+291 VQIDVQQTLWDGGKSRT
-302 EDRDGNL
+302 DR
-309 VECEERTGRWAW
+309 
-321 KHPHQADGTV
+321 
-331 TYTFLIQN
+331 
-339 SGNEPLTATD
+339 
-349 NAAVTDLF
+349 
-357 DPILT
+357 
-362 GLTVTF
+362 
-368 DGTNKV
+368 

-379 EAAQERMSTEVEL
+379 EAAQERMSTEVDL

-472 GLFIGVELGEAPLP
+472 GLFIGEELGEAPLP

-498 ERPELRLMDAQMALL
+498 ERPELQLMDAQMALL

-641 DTHDLLGKISDETT
+641 DTHDLLGKISDETS

>member
-1 MQQVIAAIETW
+1 
-12 QQSGDWAGESQ
+12 
-23 EIVPKVVLLGGLYCF
+23 
-38 SIIAVVLQTQLMA
+38 
-51 IITQGFLSKMRC
+51 
-63 RMFDGMQNLPIK
+63 
-75 YFDTHKHGD
+75 
-84 IMSRYTN
+84 
-91 DIDTMRQMIS
+91 
-101 QSLIQLVTS
+101 
-110 VVTIVSVLTSMII
+110 
-123 LDVPLTL
+123 
-130 VTLMMI
+130 
-136 ALMLMIS
+136 
-143 MKRIG
+143 MKRILLLTSLLASLAVCAQPSVERCKEMAREHYPLIRRYG
-148 RAGGFF
+148 LIEQSRDYTLSNAARAWLPQ
-154 VRQQQN
+154 V
-160 LGKVNGYIEEMMDGQ
+160 
-175 KVIKVFTH
+175 T
-183 EAKAI
+183 
-188 EGFNVKNDALRE
+188 
-200 SANNANKI
+200 
-208 ANIMMPINA
+208 
-217 NLGNISY
+217 
-224 VLVAIL
+224 
-230 GGVLALSGHFTLTI
+230 LSGQATLQSDVVSWPEEFE
-244 GTLISYL
+244 LML
-251 TLNRNFSQPVTQIAM
+251 AM
-266 QANSI
+266 QG
-271 MMALAGAQRVFDMM
+271 LDMPGIRRDQYKM
-285 DAEPEK
+285 QIDVQQTLW
-291 DDGYVTLVNVT
+291 DGGKSRT
-302 EDRDGNL
+302 DR
-309 VECEERTGRWAW
+309 
-321 KHPHQADGTV
+321 
-331 TYTFLIQN
+331 
-339 SGNEPLTATD
+339 
-349 NAAVTDLF
+349 
-357 DPILT
+357 
-362 GLTVTF
+362 
-368 DGTNKV
+368 
-374 AIAEG
+374 AIAES

-417 EMMQRLQTNLDQVNA
+417 EMMQRLQTNLDHMNV
-432 LVENGMAMQADADAV
+432 LVENGMVMQADADAV

-462 ARLQSFRRIL
+462 TRLQSFRRIL
-472 GLFIGVELGEAPLP
+472 GLFIGEELGEAPLP
-486 MPVAEEPVGYDS
+486 MPVAEEPVGYGS

-621 VALRSRVREAAEVRL
+621 VALRSRVREAAEARL

-641 DTHDLLGKISDETT
+641 DTHDLLGTISDETS

>member
-1 MQQVIAAIETW
+1 
-12 QQSGDWAGESQ
+12 
-23 EIVPKVVLLGGLYCF
+23 
-38 SIIAVVLQTQLMA
+38 
-51 IITQGFLSKMRC
+51 
-63 RMFDGMQNLPIK
+63 
-75 YFDTHKHGD
+75 
-84 IMSRYTN
+84 
-91 DIDTMRQMIS
+91 
-101 QSLIQLVTS
+101 
-110 VVTIVSVLTSMII
+110 
-123 LDVPLTL
+123 
-130 VTLMMI
+130 
-136 ALMLMIS
+136 
-143 MKRIG
+143 MKRILLLTSLLASLAVCAQPSVERCKEMAREHYPLIRRYG
-148 RAGGFF
+148 LIEQSRDYTLSNAARAWLPQ
-154 VRQQQN
+154 V
-160 LGKVNGYIEEMMDGQ
+160 
-175 KVIKVFTH
+175 T
-183 EAKAI
+183 
-188 EGFNVKNDALRE
+188 
-200 SANNANKI
+200 
-208 ANIMMPINA
+208 
-217 NLGNISY
+217 
-224 VLVAIL
+224 
-230 GGVLALSGHFTLTI
+230 LSGQATLQSDVVSWPEEFESM
-244 GTLISYL
+244 L
-251 TLNRNFSQPVTQIAM
+251 AM
-266 QANSI
+266 QG
-271 MMALAGAQRVFDMM
+271 LDMPGIRR
-285 DAEPEK
+285 DQYK
-291 DDGYVTLVNVT
+291 VQIDVQQTLWDGGKSRT
-302 EDRDGNL
+302 DR
-309 VECEERTGRWAW
+309 
-321 KHPHQADGTV
+321 
-331 TYTFLIQN
+331 
-339 SGNEPLTATD
+339 
-349 NAAVTDLF
+349 
-357 DPILT
+357 
-362 GLTVTF
+362 
-368 DGTNKV
+368 

-472 GLFIGVELGEAPLP
+472 GFFIGEELGEAPLP

-641 DTHDLLGKISDETT
+641 DTHDLLGKISDETS

-677 LNK
+677 LNR

>member
-1 MQQVIAAIETW
+1 
-12 QQSGDWAGESQ
+12 
-23 EIVPKVVLLGGLYCF
+23 
-38 SIIAVVLQTQLMA
+38 
-51 IITQGFLSKMRC
+51 
-63 RMFDGMQNLPIK
+63 
-75 YFDTHKHGD
+75 
-84 IMSRYTN
+84 
-91 DIDTMRQMIS
+91 
-101 QSLIQLVTS
+101 
-110 VVTIVSVLTSMII
+110 
-123 LDVPLTL
+123 
-130 VTLMMI
+130 
-136 ALMLMIS
+136 
-143 MKRIG
+143 MKRILLLTSLLASLAVCAQPSVERCKEMAREHYPLIRRYG
-148 RAGGFF
+148 LIEQSRDYTLSNAARAWLPQ
-154 VRQQQN
+154 V
-160 LGKVNGYIEEMMDGQ
+160 
-175 KVIKVFTH
+175 T
-183 EAKAI
+183 
-188 EGFNVKNDALRE
+188 
-200 SANNANKI
+200 
-208 ANIMMPINA
+208 
-217 NLGNISY
+217 
-224 VLVAIL
+224 
-230 GGVLALSGHFTLTI
+230 LSGQATLQSDVVSWPEEFESM
-244 GTLISYL
+244 L
-251 TLNRNFSQPVTQIAM
+251 AM
-266 QANSI
+266 QG
-271 MMALAGAQRVFDMM
+271 LDMPGIRR
-285 DAEPEK
+285 DQYK
-291 DDGYVTLVNVT
+291 VQIDVQQTLWDGGKSRT
-302 EDRDGNL
+302 DR
-309 VECEERTGRWAW
+309 
-321 KHPHQADGTV
+321 
-331 TYTFLIQN
+331 
-339 SGNEPLTATD
+339 
-349 NAAVTDLF
+349 
-357 DPILT
+357 
-362 GLTVTF
+362 
-368 DGTNKV
+368 

-462 ARLQSFRRIL
+462 ARLQSFHRIL
-472 GLFIGVELGEAPLP
+472 GLFIGEELGEAPLP

>member
-1 MQQVIAAIETW
+1 
-12 QQSGDWAGESQ
+12 
-23 EIVPKVVLLGGLYCF
+23 
-38 SIIAVVLQTQLMA
+38 
-51 IITQGFLSKMRC
+51 
-63 RMFDGMQNLPIK
+63 
-75 YFDTHKHGD
+75 
-84 IMSRYTN
+84 
-91 DIDTMRQMIS
+91 
-101 QSLIQLVTS
+101 
-110 VVTIVSVLTSMII
+110 
-123 LDVPLTL
+123 
-130 VTLMMI
+130 
-136 ALMLMIS
+136 
-143 MKRIG
+143 MKRILLLTSLLASLAVCAQPSVERCKEMAREHYPLIRRYG
-148 RAGGFF
+148 LIEQSRDYTLSNAARAWLPQ
-154 VRQQQN
+154 V
-160 LGKVNGYIEEMMDGQ
+160 
-175 KVIKVFTH
+175 T
-183 EAKAI
+183 
-188 EGFNVKNDALRE
+188 
-200 SANNANKI
+200 
-208 ANIMMPINA
+208 
-217 NLGNISY
+217 
-224 VLVAIL
+224 
-230 GGVLALSGHFTLTI
+230 LSGQATLQSDVVSWPEEFESM
-244 GTLISYL
+244 L
-251 TLNRNFSQPVTQIAM
+251 AM
-266 QANSI
+266 QG
-271 MMALAGAQRVFDMM
+271 LDMPGIRR
-285 DAEPEK
+285 DQYK
-291 DDGYVTLVNVT
+291 VQIDVQQTLWDGGKSRT
-302 EDRDGNL
+302 DR
-309 VECEERTGRWAW
+309 
-321 KHPHQADGTV
+321 
-331 TYTFLIQN
+331 
-339 SGNEPLTATD
+339 
-349 NAAVTDLF
+349 
-357 DPILT
+357 
-362 GLTVTF
+362 
-368 DGTNKV
+368 

-462 ARLQSFRRIL
+462 ARLQSFHRIL
-472 GLFIGVELGEAPLP
+472 GLFIGEELGEAPLP

-498 ERPELRLMDAQMALL
+498 ERPELQLMDAQMALL

-641 DTHDLLGKISDETT
+641 DTHDLLGKISDETS

>member
-1 MQQVIAAIETW
+1 
-12 QQSGDWAGESQ
+12 
-23 EIVPKVVLLGGLYCF
+23 
-38 SIIAVVLQTQLMA
+38 
-51 IITQGFLSKMRC
+51 
-63 RMFDGMQNLPIK
+63 
-75 YFDTHKHGD
+75 
-84 IMSRYTN
+84 
-91 DIDTMRQMIS
+91 
-101 QSLIQLVTS
+101 
-110 VVTIVSVLTSMII
+110 
-123 LDVPLTL
+123 
-130 VTLMMI
+130 
-136 ALMLMIS
+136 
-143 MKRIG
+143 MKRILLLTSLLASLAVCAQPSVERCKEMAREHYPLIRRYG
-148 RAGGFF
+148 LIEQSRDYTLSNAARAWLPQ
-154 VRQQQN
+154 V
-160 LGKVNGYIEEMMDGQ
+160 
-175 KVIKVFTH
+175 T
-183 EAKAI
+183 
-188 EGFNVKNDALRE
+188 
-200 SANNANKI
+200 
-208 ANIMMPINA
+208 
-217 NLGNISY
+217 
-224 VLVAIL
+224 
-230 GGVLALSGHFTLTI
+230 LSGQATLQSDVVSWPEEFESM
-244 GTLISYL
+244 L
-251 TLNRNFSQPVTQIAM
+251 AM
-266 QANSI
+266 QG
-271 MMALAGAQRVFDMM
+271 LDMPGIRRDQYKM
-285 DAEPEK
+285 QIDVQQTLW
-291 DDGYVTLVNVT
+291 DGGKSRT
-302 EDRDGNL
+302 DR
-309 VECEERTGRWAW
+309 
-321 KHPHQADGTV
+321 
-331 TYTFLIQN
+331 
-339 SGNEPLTATD
+339 
-349 NAAVTDLF
+349 
-357 DPILT
+357 
-362 GLTVTF
+362 
-368 DGTNKV
+368 
-374 AIAEG
+374 AIAES

-462 ARLQSFRRIL
+462 ARLQSFRCIL
-472 GLFIGVELGEAPLP
+472 GLFIGEELGEAPLP

-591 VFAFNSRLQAEQE
+591 VFAFNSRLQAEQK

-621 VALRSRVREAAEVRL
+621 VALRSRVREAAEARL

-641 DTHDLLGKISDETT
+641 DTHDLLGTISDETS

-677 LNK
+677 LNR

>member
-1 MQQVIAAIETW
+1 
-12 QQSGDWAGESQ
+12 
-23 EIVPKVVLLGGLYCF
+23 
-38 SIIAVVLQTQLMA
+38 
-51 IITQGFLSKMRC
+51 
-63 RMFDGMQNLPIK
+63 
-75 YFDTHKHGD
+75 
-84 IMSRYTN
+84 
-91 DIDTMRQMIS
+91 
-101 QSLIQLVTS
+101 
-110 VVTIVSVLTSMII
+110 
-123 LDVPLTL
+123 
-130 VTLMMI
+130 
-136 ALMLMIS
+136 
-143 MKRIG
+143 MKRILLLTSLLASLAVCAQQSVERCKEMAREHYPLIRRYG
-148 RAGGFF
+148 LIEQSRDYTLSNAARAWLPQ
-154 VRQQQN
+154 V
-160 LGKVNGYIEEMMDGQ
+160 
-175 KVIKVFTH
+175 T
-183 EAKAI
+183 
-188 EGFNVKNDALRE
+188 
-200 SANNANKI
+200 
-208 ANIMMPINA
+208 
-217 NLGNISY
+217 
-224 VLVAIL
+224 
-230 GGVLALSGHFTLTI
+230 LSGQATLQSDVVSWPEEFESM
-244 GTLISYL
+244 L
-251 TLNRNFSQPVTQIAM
+251 AM
-266 QANSI
+266 QG
-271 MMALAGAQRVFDMM
+271 LDMPGIRRDQYKM
-285 DAEPEK
+285 QIDVQQTLW
-291 DDGYVTLVNVT
+291 DGGKSRT
-302 EDRDGNL
+302 DR
-309 VECEERTGRWAW
+309 
-321 KHPHQADGTV
+321 
-331 TYTFLIQN
+331 
-339 SGNEPLTATD
+339 
-349 NAAVTDLF
+349 
-357 DPILT
+357 
-362 GLTVTF
+362 
-368 DGTNKV
+368 

-404 GILLMQEQQRQIG
+404 GILLLQEQQRQIG
-417 EMMQRLQTNLDQVNA
+417 EMMQRLQTNLDHMNV
-432 LVENGMAMQADADAV
+432 LVENGMVMQADADAV

-472 GLFIGVELGEAPLP
+472 GLFIGEELGEAPLP

-498 ERPELRLMDAQMALL
+498 ERPELQLMDAQMALL

-621 VALRSRVREAAEVRL
+621 VALRSRVREAAEARL
-636 QEGMI
+636 HEGMI
-641 DTHDLLGKISDETT
+641 DTHDLLGKISDETS

>member
-1 MQQVIAAIETW
+1 
-12 QQSGDWAGESQ
+12 
-23 EIVPKVVLLGGLYCF
+23 
-38 SIIAVVLQTQLMA
+38 
-51 IITQGFLSKMRC
+51 
-63 RMFDGMQNLPIK
+63 
-75 YFDTHKHGD
+75 
-84 IMSRYTN
+84 
-91 DIDTMRQMIS
+91 
-101 QSLIQLVTS
+101 
-110 VVTIVSVLTSMII
+110 
-123 LDVPLTL
+123 
-130 VTLMMI
+130 
-136 ALMLMIS
+136 
-143 MKRIG
+143 MKRILLLTSLLASLAVCAQPSVERCKEMAREHYPLIRRYG
-148 RAGGFF
+148 LIEQSRDYTLSNAARAWLPQ
-154 VRQQQN
+154 V
-160 LGKVNGYIEEMMDGQ
+160 
-175 KVIKVFTH
+175 T
-183 EAKAI
+183 
-188 EGFNVKNDALRE
+188 
-200 SANNANKI
+200 
-208 ANIMMPINA
+208 
-217 NLGNISY
+217 
-224 VLVAIL
+224 
-230 GGVLALSGHFTLTI
+230 LSGQATLQSDVVSWPEEFESM
-244 GTLISYL
+244 L
-251 TLNRNFSQPVTQIAM
+251 AM
-266 QANSI
+266 QG
-271 MMALAGAQRVFDMM
+271 LDMPGIRR
-285 DAEPEK
+285 DQYK
-291 DDGYVTLVNVT
+291 VQIDVQQTLWDGGKSRT
-302 EDRDGNL
+302 DR
-309 VECEERTGRWAW
+309 
-321 KHPHQADGTV
+321 
-331 TYTFLIQN
+331 
-339 SGNEPLTATD
+339 
-349 NAAVTDLF
+349 
-357 DPILT
+357 
-362 GLTVTF
+362 
-368 DGTNKV
+368 

-472 GLFIGVELGEAPLP
+472 GLFIGEELGEAPLP
-486 MPVAEEPVGYDS
+486 IPVAEEPVGYDS
-498 ERPELRLMDAQMALL
+498 ERPELQLMDAQMALL

-641 DTHDLLGKISDETT
+641 DTHDLLGKISDETS

>member
-1 MQQVIAAIETW
+1 
-12 QQSGDWAGESQ
+12 
-23 EIVPKVVLLGGLYCF
+23 
-38 SIIAVVLQTQLMA
+38 
-51 IITQGFLSKMRC
+51 
-63 RMFDGMQNLPIK
+63 
-75 YFDTHKHGD
+75 
-84 IMSRYTN
+84 
-91 DIDTMRQMIS
+91 
-101 QSLIQLVTS
+101 
-110 VVTIVSVLTSMII
+110 
-123 LDVPLTL
+123 
-130 VTLMMI
+130 
-136 ALMLMIS
+136 
-143 MKRIG
+143 MKRILLLTSLLASLAVCAQPSVERCKEMAREHYPLIRRYG
-148 RAGGFF
+148 LIEQSRDYTLSNAARAWLPQ
-154 VRQQQN
+154 V
-160 LGKVNGYIEEMMDGQ
+160 
-175 KVIKVFTH
+175 T
-183 EAKAI
+183 
-188 EGFNVKNDALRE
+188 
-200 SANNANKI
+200 
-208 ANIMMPINA
+208 
-217 NLGNISY
+217 
-224 VLVAIL
+224 
-230 GGVLALSGHFTLTI
+230 LSGQATLQSDVVSWPEEFESM
-244 GTLISYL
+244 L
-251 TLNRNFSQPVTQIAM
+251 AM
-266 QANSI
+266 QG
-271 MMALAGAQRVFDMM
+271 LDMPGIRR
-285 DAEPEK
+285 DQYK
-291 DDGYVTLVNVT
+291 VQIDVQQTLWDGGKSRT
-302 EDRDGNL
+302 DR
-309 VECEERTGRWAW
+309 
-321 KHPHQADGTV
+321 
-331 TYTFLIQN
+331 
-339 SGNEPLTATD
+339 
-349 NAAVTDLF
+349 
-357 DPILT
+357 
-362 GLTVTF
+362 
-368 DGTNKV
+368 
-374 AIAEG
+374 AIAES

-472 GLFIGVELGEAPLP
+472 GLFIGEELGEAPLP

-498 ERPELRLMDAQMALL
+498 ERPELQLMDAQMALL

-621 VALRSRVREAAEVRL
+621 VALRSRVREAAEARL

-641 DTHDLLGKISDETT
+641 DTHDLLGKISDETS

>member
-1 MQQVIAAIETW
+1 
-12 QQSGDWAGESQ
+12 
-23 EIVPKVVLLGGLYCF
+23 
-38 SIIAVVLQTQLMA
+38 
-51 IITQGFLSKMRC
+51 
-63 RMFDGMQNLPIK
+63 
-75 YFDTHKHGD
+75 
-84 IMSRYTN
+84 
-91 DIDTMRQMIS
+91 
-101 QSLIQLVTS
+101 
-110 VVTIVSVLTSMII
+110 
-123 LDVPLTL
+123 
-130 VTLMMI
+130 
-136 ALMLMIS
+136 
-143 MKRIG
+143 MKRILLLTSLLASLAVCAQPSVERCKEMAREHYPLIRRYG
-148 RAGGFF
+148 LIEQSRDYTLSNAARAWLPQ
-154 VRQQQN
+154 V
-160 LGKVNGYIEEMMDGQ
+160 
-175 KVIKVFTH
+175 T
-183 EAKAI
+183 
-188 EGFNVKNDALRE
+188 
-200 SANNANKI
+200 
-208 ANIMMPINA
+208 
-217 NLGNISY
+217 
-224 VLVAIL
+224 
-230 GGVLALSGHFTLTI
+230 LSGQATLQSDVVSWPEEFESM
-244 GTLISYL
+244 L
-251 TLNRNFSQPVTQIAM
+251 AM
-266 QANSI
+266 QG
-271 MMALAGAQRVFDMM
+271 LDMPGIRRDQYKM
-285 DAEPEK
+285 QIDVQQTLW
-291 DDGYVTLVNVT
+291 DGGKSRT
-302 EDRDGNL
+302 DR
-309 VECEERTGRWAW
+309 
-321 KHPHQADGTV
+321 
-331 TYTFLIQN
+331 
-339 SGNEPLTATD
+339 
-349 NAAVTDLF
+349 
-357 DPILT
+357 
-362 GLTVTF
+362 
-368 DGTNKV
+368 
-374 AIAEG
+374 AIAES

-417 EMMQRLQTNLDQVNA
+417 EMMQRLQTNLDHMNV
-432 LVENGMAMQADADAV
+432 LVENGMVMQADADAV

-472 GLFIGVELGEAPLP
+472 GLFIGEELGEAPLP

-621 VALRSRVREAAEVRL
+621 VALRSRVREAAEARL

-641 DTHDLLGKISDETT
+641 DTHDLLGKISDETS

>member
-1 MQQVIAAIETW
+1 
-12 QQSGDWAGESQ
+12 
-23 EIVPKVVLLGGLYCF
+23 
-38 SIIAVVLQTQLMA
+38 
-51 IITQGFLSKMRC
+51 
-63 RMFDGMQNLPIK
+63 
-75 YFDTHKHGD
+75 
-84 IMSRYTN
+84 
-91 DIDTMRQMIS
+91 
-101 QSLIQLVTS
+101 
-110 VVTIVSVLTSMII
+110 
-123 LDVPLTL
+123 
-130 VTLMMI
+130 
-136 ALMLMIS
+136 
-143 MKRIG
+143 MKRILLLTSLLASLAVCAQPSVERCKEMAREHYPLIRRYG
-148 RAGGFF
+148 LIEQSRDYTLSNAARAWLPQ
-154 VRQQQN
+154 V
-160 LGKVNGYIEEMMDGQ
+160 
-175 KVIKVFTH
+175 T
-183 EAKAI
+183 
-188 EGFNVKNDALRE
+188 
-200 SANNANKI
+200 
-208 ANIMMPINA
+208 
-217 NLGNISY
+217 
-224 VLVAIL
+224 
-230 GGVLALSGHFTLTI
+230 LSGQATLQSDVVSWPEEFESM
-244 GTLISYL
+244 L
-251 TLNRNFSQPVTQIAM
+251 AM
-266 QANSI
+266 QG
-271 MMALAGAQRVFDMM
+271 LDMPGIRR
-285 DAEPEK
+285 DQYK
-291 DDGYVTLVNVT
+291 VQIDVQQTLWDGGKSRT
-302 EDRDGNL
+302 DR
-309 VECEERTGRWAW
+309 
-321 KHPHQADGTV
+321 
-331 TYTFLIQN
+331 
-339 SGNEPLTATD
+339 
-349 NAAVTDLF
+349 
-357 DPILT
+357 
-362 GLTVTF
+362 
-368 DGTNKV
+368 

-472 GLFIGVELGEAPLP
+472 GLFIGEELGEVPLP

-498 ERPELRLMDAQMALL
+498 ERPELQLMDAQMALL

>member
-1 MQQVIAAIETW
+1 
-12 QQSGDWAGESQ
+12 
-23 EIVPKVVLLGGLYCF
+23 
-38 SIIAVVLQTQLMA
+38 
-51 IITQGFLSKMRC
+51 
-63 RMFDGMQNLPIK
+63 
-75 YFDTHKHGD
+75 
-84 IMSRYTN
+84 
-91 DIDTMRQMIS
+91 
-101 QSLIQLVTS
+101 
-110 VVTIVSVLTSMII
+110 
-123 LDVPLTL
+123 
-130 VTLMMI
+130 
-136 ALMLMIS
+136 
-143 MKRIG
+143 MKRILLLTSLLASLAVCAQPSVERCKEMAREHYPLIRRYG
-148 RAGGFF
+148 LIEQSRDYTLSNAARAWLPQ
-154 VRQQQN
+154 V
-160 LGKVNGYIEEMMDGQ
+160 
-175 KVIKVFTH
+175 T
-183 EAKAI
+183 
-188 EGFNVKNDALRE
+188 
-200 SANNANKI
+200 
-208 ANIMMPINA
+208 
-217 NLGNISY
+217 
-224 VLVAIL
+224 
-230 GGVLALSGHFTLTI
+230 LSGQATLQSDVVSWPEEFESM
-244 GTLISYL
+244 L
-251 TLNRNFSQPVTQIAM
+251 AM
-266 QANSI
+266 QG
-271 MMALAGAQRVFDMM
+271 LDMPGIRR
-285 DAEPEK
+285 DQYK
-291 DDGYVTLVNVT
+291 VQIDVQQTLWDGGKSRT
-302 EDRDGNL
+302 DR
-309 VECEERTGRWAW
+309 
-321 KHPHQADGTV
+321 
-331 TYTFLIQN
+331 
-339 SGNEPLTATD
+339 
-349 NAAVTDLF
+349 
-357 DPILT
+357 
-362 GLTVTF
+362 
-368 DGTNKV
+368 

-392 YAVDSRVEDIYF
+392 YAVDSRVEEIYF

-472 GLFIGVELGEAPLP
+472 GLFIGEELGEAPLP

-498 ERPELRLMDAQMALL
+498 ERPELQLMDAQMALL

-641 DTHDLLGKISDETT
+641 DTHDLLGKISDETS

>member
-1 MQQVIAAIETW
+1 MLSLLASLAVCAQPSVERCKEMAREHYPLIRRYGLIEQSRDYTLSNAARAW
-12 QQSGDWAGESQ
+12 
-23 EIVPKVVLLGGLYCF
+23 
-38 SIIAVVLQTQLMA
+38 
-51 IITQGFLSKMRC
+51 
-63 RMFDGMQNLPIK
+63 LP
-75 YFDTHKHGD
+75 
-84 IMSRYTN
+84 
-91 DIDTMRQMIS
+91 Q
-101 QSLIQLVTS
+101 
-110 VVTIVSVLTSMII
+110 
-123 LDVPLTL
+123 
-130 VTLMMI
+130 VTLSGQ
-136 ALMLMIS
+136 ATLQSDVVSWPEEFESML
-143 MKRIG
+143 
-148 RAGGFF
+148 
-154 VRQQQN
+154 
-160 LGKVNGYIEEMMDGQ
+160 
-175 KVIKVFTH
+175 
-183 EAKAI
+183 
-188 EGFNVKNDALRE
+188 
-200 SANNANKI
+200 
-208 ANIMMPINA
+208 
-217 NLGNISY
+217 
-224 VLVAIL
+224 
-230 GGVLALSGHFTLTI
+230 
-244 GTLISYL
+244 
-251 TLNRNFSQPVTQIAM
+251 AM
-266 QANSI
+266 QG
-271 MMALAGAQRVFDMM
+271 LDMPGIRR
-285 DAEPEK
+285 DQYK
-291 DDGYVTLVNVT
+291 VQIDVQQTLWDGGKSRT
-302 EDRDGNL
+302 DR
-309 VECEERTGRWAW
+309 
-321 KHPHQADGTV
+321 
-331 TYTFLIQN
+331 
-339 SGNEPLTATD
+339 
-349 NAAVTDLF
+349 
-357 DPILT
+357 
-362 GLTVTF
+362 
-368 DGTNKV
+368 

-392 YAVDSRVEDIYF
+392 YAVDSRVEEIYF

-472 GLFIGVELGEAPLP
+472 GLFIGEELGEVPLP